1 MPDTLPPPPSL
12 AELGARSPLALFLDF
27 DGTLVELADTPDGI
41 SVPETLLADLCA
53 LASRHEGRVALVS
66 GRAIDNLEEHLG
78 PCPLAVAGSHGI
90 HRRRADG
97 SLLGEVPEGL
107 PPAAE
112 AALEDFTATQGSR
125 LERKPHGAALHFR
138 ERPELEEEGAAFA
151 AALADEHGL
160 EVKRGKRVI
169 ELVRPGADKG
179 GAVRAFM
186 DTSIFAGSHPVFIG
200 DDTTDEDGFAAV
212 TALGGTA
219 ILVGDRRPTSAPFAL
234 ANPDTVHEWLGL

>member
-1 MPDTLPPPPSL
+1 MPDTLPTPPSL
-12 AELGARSPLALFLDF
+12 AELGARSTLALFLDF
-27 DGTLVELADTPDGI
+27 DGTLVELAETPDGI
-41 SVPETLLADLCA
+41 TVPDGLLDDLCA
-53 LASRHEGRVALVS
+53 LASQHDGRVALVS
-66 GRAIDNLEEHLG
+66 GRAIDNLETHIG

-90 HRRRADG
+90 HRRREDG

-112 AALEDFTATQGSR
+112 KALESFTDNQGSR

-151 AALADEHGL
+151 AGLAEEHGL

-169 ELVRPGADKG
+169 ELVRPGANKG

-186 DTSIFAGSHPVFIG
+186 DTPTFSGAHPVFIG

-212 TALGGTA
+212 LDLGGTA
-219 ILVGDRRPTSAPFAL
+219 IIVGDRRPTSARFAL
-234 ANPDTVHEWLGL
+234 ANPAAVHEWLGL